1 MSSDWTTVWLSL
13 RLAFITMAILLVL
26 ATPLAWWLSQTQSRL
41 KPIILSIITLP
52 IVLPPTVLG
61 FYLLLLMSPDG
72 IVGQLTQ
79 SLGLGTLVFTFWG
92 LVIGSIVY
100 SLPFAVQPIYN
111 AFSAIDKGL
120 LELGT
125 TMGASAKQ
133 RFFGIALPLAK
144 TGLLS
149 AGILSFAHTLGEFGV
164 ILMIGGNI
172 PDETRVLS
180 IAIYDHV
187 ESLNYEQAH
196 VLSFGLV
203 VFAFLVIWSLAQLQQ
218 NGQQASRERKSGS
231 ANGATR

>member
-111 AFSAIDKGL
+111 AFSAIDQGL

-218 NGQQASRERKSGS
+218 NGQQASRERESGS

>member
-1 MSSDWTTVWLSL
+1 MSSDWTTLWLSL
-13 RLAFITMAILLVL
+13 RLAFVTMAILLVI
-26 ATPLAWWLSQTQSRL
+26 ATPLAWWLSQTQSKL
-41 KPIILSIITLP
+41 KPFVLTVITLP

-61 FYLLLLMSPDG
+61 FYLLLLMSPTG
-72 IVGQLTQ
+72 LIGQITQ

-120 LELGT
+120 LELGA
-125 TMGASAKQ
+125 TMGASARQ
-133 RFFGIALPLAK
+133 LFTGIALPLAK
-144 TGLLS
+144 TGVIS
-149 AGILSFAHTLGEFGV
+149 AAILSFAHTLGEFGV

-218 NGQQASRERKSGS
+218 RGHKSAVRKGTSV
-231 ANGATR
+231 

>member
-1 MSSDWTTVWLSL
+1 MSSDWTTLWLSL
-13 RLAFITMAILLVL
+13 RLALVTMAILLVI
-26 ATPLAWWLSQTQSRL
+26 ATPLAWWLSQTQSKL
-41 KPIILSIITLP
+41 KPFVLTLITLP

-72 IVGQLTQ
+72 LIGQLTQ

-120 LELGT
+120 LELGA
-125 TMGASAKQ
+125 TMGASARQ
-133 RFFGIALPLAK
+133 RFLGIALPLAK
-144 TGLLS
+144 TGLIS
-149 AGILSFAHTLGEFGV
+149 AAILSFAHTLGEFGV

-196 VLSFGLV
+196 LLSFGLV
-203 VFAFLVIWSLAQLQQ
+203 VFAFLVIWSLAHLQQ
-218 NGQQASRERKSGS
+218 RGHKGS
-231 ANGATR
+231 ISTGARL